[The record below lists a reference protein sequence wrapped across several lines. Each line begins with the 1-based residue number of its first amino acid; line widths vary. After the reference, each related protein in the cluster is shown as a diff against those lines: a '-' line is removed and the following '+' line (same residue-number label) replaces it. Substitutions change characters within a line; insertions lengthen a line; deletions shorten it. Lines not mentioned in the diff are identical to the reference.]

1 MSHPVIRW
9 IAGGA
14 ARSPAEEELLHVPE
28 SSPVLRAVNVEVRYG
43 AQRAVRG
50 VDLALMPGEVVAVTG
65 SSGSGKSS
73 LLHCLAGVLAPSAG
87 SVSFGG
93 REYGSLG
100 DEELSAL
107 RRERFGYVFQHG
119 ELLPELTVEE
129 NASLPLRLAGRRKGP
144 AHRAVRPVLERLGM
158 GGFADRRVSQL
169 SGGQAQRV
177 AVARALAHQPAVV
190 FADEPTGAL
199 DSVNAAVVLD
209 EFLTLARD
217 RGTAVLLVTH
227 DEGVAAHADR
237 RYEMCDGRISLGRG
251 VRTDTA
257 GGPASGSAL

>member
-1 MSHPVIRW
+1 MS
-9 IAGGA
+9 
-14 ARSPAEEELLHVPE
+14 SNPA
-28 SSPVLRAVNVEVRYG
+28 PVLRARGVDVRYG
-43 AQRAVRG
+43 AQLAVQG
-50 VDLALMPGEVVAVTG
+50 ADLTLMPGEVVAVTG

-73 LLHCLAGVLAPSAG
+73 LLHCLAGVLAPAAG
-87 SVSFGG
+87 SVSFEG
-93 REYGSLG
+93 REYGALG

-129 NASLPLRLAGRRKGP
+129 NASLPLRLAGQRKGP
-144 AHRAVRPVLERLGM
+144 AHRAATPVLQRLGM
-158 GGFADRRVSQL
+158 GELVGRRVSQL

-177 AVARALAHQPAVV
+177 AVARALVHEPAVV

-199 DSVNAAVVLD
+199 DSVNAAAVLD

-227 DEGVAAHADR
+227 DEGVASHADR
-237 RYEMCDGRISLGRG
+237 RYVMCDGRISLGRG
-251 VRTDTA
+251 VPSPATGEATA
-257 GGPASGSAL
+257 RSAS